1 MVCQGRGVGLRGVLV
16 QCYGCMLIERTRR
29 RRSRCYTAHICAWR
43 SGCRCLRR
51 MRLWLGVHERV
62 ADAGVHASAAAPL
75 AAQAEEIRMHVACL
89 RANLVSQGA
98 LSVVRGATEHDFPN
112 MARDDAPL
120 RPPAP
125 VLACI
130 GRQLLLQW
138 NLRESLVATA
148 CLAGHGGV
156 TLRSASRLP
165 ACTYASGACRLCCR
179 SPGVPRGINILRRSG
194 HGEGCPLTPGRSL
207 ERT

>member
-1 MVCQGRGVGLRGVLV
+1 MLRCAHL
-16 QCYGCMLIERTRR
+16 CMRT
-29 RRSRCYTAHICAWR
+29 
-43 SGCRCLRR
+43 GCRCLRR
-51 MRLWLGVHERV
+51 MRPWWGVHERGGCACV
-62 ADAGVHASAAAPL
+62 RQLGRPACGTSRGDSHARRVPSHP
-75 AAQAEEIRMHVACL
+75 
-89 RANLVSQGA
+89 
-98 LSVVRGATEHDFPN
+98 DFPN
-112 MARDDAPL
+112 LARELKNIVIKGGAATPPSLHTPRGCNPRGQVVAVLHSNPARRVAPL

-125 VLACI
+125 VLACM
-130 GRQLLLQW
+130 GRQLLLRW

-156 TLRSASRLP
+156 PLRSASRLP
-165 ACTYASGACRLCCR
+165 TCTYASGACRLCCR